1 MRSMSPKNACRISAG
16 CLTALVLI
24 AGLPVR
30 EGQAT
35 DTFATYRSH
44 QSPLPVSFEYPA
56 GWEVEP
62 SEGKTEAYAQVQ
74 VYAPAAFEPRLRVYL
89 VVRVMPTAASGGRY
103 ASVDEAAAAYRET
116 LLPTLR
122 IDEAQETT
130 ALGVTARQV
139 VVSGTLRLPWMS
151 AAAHPVPVT
160 GRRLF
165 FEKGGRLYECAW
177 LSTPD
182 TAARVQAFFEHVLQT
197 LTVTVAP

>member
-1 MRSMSPKNACRISAG
+1 MHSMSPNNACRISVG

-24 AGLPVR
+24 TGLPVR

-35 DTFATYRSH
+35 DTFATYRNHHS
-44 QSPLPVSFEYPA
+44 SLPVSFEYPA

-74 VYAPAAFEPRLRVYL
+74 VYAPIAFEPRLRVYL
-89 VVRVMPTAASGGRY
+89 VVRAMPTAASGGRY
-103 ASVDEAAAAYRET
+103 ASVDAAAAAYRET
-116 LLPTLR
+116 LLPSLR
-122 IDEAQETT
+122 IDEVQETM
-130 ALGVTARQV
+130 ALGVAARQV
-139 VVSGTLRLPWMS
+139 AISGTLRLPWMS
-151 AAAHPVPVT
+151 AVAQPVPVT

-165 FEKGGRLYECAW
+165 FEKDGRLYECAW

-182 TAARVQAFFEHVLQT
+182 VAARVQAFFEHLLQT